1 MSSAVAFSDV
11 ARTFQSLA
19 EQWDA
24 ETAYL
29 SSVHEIVLNPA
40 YQRIIG
46 LGPQVL
52 PLLLNDLMHTGR
64 FWFWALSSI
73 TGENPVPDDELGN
86 VPQMTER
93 WVHWG
98 RERGILA

>member
-24 ETAYL
+24 ETSYL
-29 SSVHEIVLNPA
+29 SSVHEIVLNPS

-52 PLLLNDLMHTGR
+52 PLLLHDLMHTGR
-64 FWFWALSSI
+64 FWFWALTSI
-73 TGENPVPDDELGN
+73 TGENPVPDDERGN
-86 VPQMTER
+86 VPRMTER